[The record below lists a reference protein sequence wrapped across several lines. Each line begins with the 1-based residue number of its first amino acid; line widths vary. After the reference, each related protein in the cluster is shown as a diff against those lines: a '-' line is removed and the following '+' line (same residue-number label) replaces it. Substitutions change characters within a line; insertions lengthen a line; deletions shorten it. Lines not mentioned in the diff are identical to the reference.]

1 MGSAVDT
8 KLSAFWNMCFSKP
21 HHFWNRG
28 AAPVYDAQPQRIK
41 RLIVLLFL
49 KAPWIVLKIFPLARM
64 FPQAVIYRVLLNS
77 YFDIVFKA
85 FGAIPPNGRVLI
97 KKVAFPKTVLTKGG
111 RLFWRKEK
119 NLLKYFWTNIFA
131 NFSYINNKRKTMK
144 Q

>member
-1 MGSAVDT
+1 MGPAGDT

-28 AAPVYDAQPQRIK
+28 AATAYDAQPQRIK

-49 KAPWIVLKIFPLARM
+49 KAPWMVLKMFPLARM

-85 FGAIPPNGRVLI
+85 FGAIPPTVRVPI
-97 KKVAFPKTVLTKGG
+97 KKVAFPKIVLTKGE
-111 RLFWRKEK
+111 RLFCRKEK
-119 NLLKYFWTNIFA
+119 NLLKYSWTNIFT